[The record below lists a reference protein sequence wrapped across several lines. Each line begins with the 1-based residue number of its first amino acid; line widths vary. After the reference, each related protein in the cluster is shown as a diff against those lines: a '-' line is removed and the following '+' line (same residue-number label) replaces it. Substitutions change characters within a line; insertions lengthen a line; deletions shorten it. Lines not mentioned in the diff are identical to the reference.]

1 MTHSLHR
8 RGDRESL
15 KDDFVVLGCPAT
27 GINKKGSAPKT
38 REYLRIAY
46 THHPINEGDM
56 KTGNIYNTTIEDILD
71 RVTDGTIV
79 QVTYDCRENVV
90 ALLKE
95 LKEKRP
101 GISITVS
108 GVTDIVQGM
117 MDEAGLGRIHTVEY
131 SMGTWGQTEKLPD
144 FDVLKITTMCGHAMI
159 ANDLVGKLIR
169 DVKRGRWTL
178 DEVAVEMAKCCTCG
192 NLNLTRAKK
201 ILKEMEPLYVI
212 NSY

>member
-201 ILKEMEPLYVI
+201 ILKEMLPLYVI